1 VTWCAA
7 TLFLCVT
14 KLYGHLVRAGLLQQ
28 AVSEIPDPSIAQHA
42 SLLVIHLPPTDLFY
56 EVADLMLQSLLCC
69 CCCLIVSLILLS
81 STCYQ
86 DRSHIRRAHDVT
98 RPFFSLPSPPLI
110 PCILCRPVCPIL
122 VGVREMDGLGA
133 GRLR

>member
-42 SLLVIHLPPTDLFY
+42 SLLVINLPPTDLFY
-56 EVADLMLQSLLCC
+56 EVADLMQQSLLCC

-81 STCYQ
+81 SPLLVTKIALIYVAPMTL
-86 DRSHIRRAHDVT
+86 RA
-98 RPFFSLPSPPLI
+98 PSLPCPPLLSFLAFSVALSV
-110 PCILCRPVCPIL
+110 PSL
-122 VGVREMDGLGA
+122 
-133 GRLR
+133 